1 MQKSDKIKT
10 FILIILIIV
19 FCIGSLI
26 YTLHPE
32 LSYFRNSIYGTIIE
46 NIFIVG
52 LLVYLSFSKR
62 IDLPILGK
70 ITVLSFGILYILSII
85 IDLGKIEALFF
96 FLYSVFNIGVS
107 IYLYRKYEKEYKSI
121 WIIGAFSYLM
131 TAIFAMRVKY
141 INGEFSP
148 TFLIPAIVVGVL
160 VFMPCLIYGLVQYT
174 LNKDLE
180 KVICI
185 PLLGIFGGF
194 ALTWLTISSM
204 NVYLDTSTPTYVE
217 FVIIDKDID
226 TGARQITT
234 YEFEVKNED
243 TEFTIGVSEK
253 TYYEYE
259 INDIITLSI
268 YKGAFNEA
276 YYIHG

>member
-1 MQKSDKIKT
+1 
-10 FILIILIIV
+10 
-19 FCIGSLI
+19 
-26 YTLHPE
+26 
-32 LSYFRNSIYGTIIE
+32 
-46 NIFIVG
+46 
-52 LLVYLSFSKR
+52 
-62 IDLPILGK
+62 
-70 ITVLSFGILYILSII
+70 
-85 IDLGKIEALFF
+85 
-96 FLYSVFNIGVS
+96 
-107 IYLYRKYEKEYKSI
+107 
-121 WIIGAFSYLM
+121 
-131 TAIFAMRVKY
+131 
-141 INGEFSP
+141 
-148 TFLIPAIVVGVL
+148 
-160 VFMPCLIYGLVQYT
+160 MPCLIYGLVQYT

-180 KVICI
+180 KLICI

-276 YYIHG
+276 YYMHG